1 MNLRPPLLVLG
12 YGALIVYASLY
23 PLSGWHV
30 AGVDPYGF
38 LNGRWTTGAP
48 RADNLANVLAYIP
61 LGLLVTLSLQGRG
74 SLARRVILAT
84 LVGATLSFFMEF
96 LQQFL
101 PVRVPSQADL
111 ATNACGALLGA
122 LTACFLDADRLP
134 GKLLVQWRMRWVK
147 PGRQFELGLIV
158 VAAWA
163 LSQWV
168 PGVPALDLGKLR
180 EGLAPLWRTAHNL
193 SDFDLLQW
201 GRYTLYLTGLA
212 LLVRTLGNPGRPA
225 VPAFFLFVACVFAY
239 KIAVVGRLL
248 SLEAVVGAFSA
259 MALTLLWLALRL
271 RTIAT
276 IAALFVLSGL
286 ICAHFLPGQ
295 DSPQHLSHWAPLRGP
310 IDHPALGLG
319 SVLEILW
326 PPAALGYLAGIAAPP
341 QLRRAVAWGGG
352 AALAV
357 LLVAM
362 DWQRHSI
369 ALTTVFLMAGTW
381 TLFGSL
387 WLEPSA
393 RPMARPNVLGKRTLT
408 TGFLT
413 WGAKAVAAVLFVPI
427 PSDAQS
433 ATIRVGPQRG
443 LSVPSAAAKVA
454 GDGDLIEIE
463 AGVYAGDSAVWT
475 QSRLT
480 IRGVGGLAQLRA
492 DGAHAEGKAIWV
504 IKGANTIIEHVEFSG
519 AKVPDHNGAGI
530 RLEGAGLTVRYC
542 RFHHNE
548 TGILTGANPASDIVI
563 EHSEFSHSMRPGGHS
578 HNLYI
583 GTVNSFTLRSS
594 SVHHATF
601 GHNVKS
607 RALKNLILY
616 NRIMD
621 ERDGRSSYAIEFPD
635 GGLAFVIG
643 NLIQQG
649 PLNDNRTIVAY
660 GAEGLKTRLNELYFV
675 NNTVVNDD
683 PRGGRFLFVK
693 PGTPR
698 ARIVNNIFAGRGEIV
713 VGPGELE
720 NNTRM
725 AMSDFVGAENFD
737 YRLKHGAA
745 AIGRAVNPGVAH
757 GMPLWPVAQYVHTL
771 RSRVR
776 SGSLPRDLGALQFDG
791 TH

>member
-1 MNLRPPLLVLG
+1 MNLRPTLLALG
-12 YGALIVYASLY
+12 YAAIIVYASLY
-23 PLSGWHV
+23 PLSGWQV

-48 RADNLANVLAYIP
+48 RADNLVNVLAYIP
-61 LGLLVTLSLQGRG
+61 LGLLIALALQDRG
-74 SLARRVILAT
+74 SFTRRVILTT
-84 LVGATLSFFMEF
+84 LIGAVLSFFMEF
-96 LQQFL
+96 LQQYL
-101 PVRVPSQADL
+101 PARVPSHADL

-122 LTACFLDADRLP
+122 LTASFLDEEQLP
-134 GKLLVQWRMRWVK
+134 GKVLAQWRMQWVK
-147 PGRQFELGLIV
+147 PGRHFELGLIV

-168 PGVPALDLGKLR
+168 PGVPVLDLGKLR
-180 EGLAPLWRTAHNL
+180 DSLAPLWRSAHNL

-201 GRYTLYLTGLA
+201 GRYTFYLSGLA
-212 LLVRTLGNPGRPA
+212 LLVKTWGNPGRPA
-225 VPAFFLFVACVFAY
+225 VPAFFLFVGCVFAY
-239 KIAVVGRLL
+239 KIAVVGRQL
-248 SLEAVVGAFSA
+248 SLEAVVGALSA
-259 MALTLLWLALRL
+259 MALTFLWLALRV

-276 IAALFVLSGL
+276 IAGLFLLSGL

-295 DSPQHLSHWAPLRGP
+295 GSPQYLSHWTPLRGP

-326 PPAALGYLAGIAAPP
+326 PPAALGYLARIAAPP
-341 QLRRAVAWGGG
+341 ELRRAVAWGGG

-362 DWQRHSI
+362 DWQARSI
-369 ALTTVFLMAGTW
+369 PFRTVFLMAGTW
-381 TLFGSL
+381 TLFGSV
-387 WLEPSA
+387 WLERSAQPVA
-393 RPMARPNVLGKRTLT
+393 RPKVLGRRTSP

-413 WGAKAVAAVLFVPI
+413 WGTAVVAAALFLPI
-427 PSDAQS
+427 PGDARS
-433 ATIRVGPQRG
+433 ATIHVGPQRQ

-454 GDGDLIEIE
+454 RDGDLIEID
-463 AGVYAGDSAVWT
+463 AGLYAGDTAVWT

-480 IRGVGGLAQLRA
+480 IRGVGGLAHLRA
-492 DGAHAEGKAIWV
+492 DGAHAEAKAIWV
-504 IKGANTIIEHVEFSG
+504 IKGANTTIEHVEFSG
-519 AKVPDHNGAGI
+519 ARVPDRNGAGI
-530 RLEGAGLTVRYC
+530 RLEGAGLTMRYC

-548 TGILTGANPASDIVI
+548 TGILTGANLASDIVI
-563 EHSEFSHSMRPGGHS
+563 EHSEFSHSMRPDGHS

-594 SVHHATF
+594 SVHHANL

-607 RALKNLILY
+607 RALKNFILHS
-616 NRIMD
+616 RIMD
-621 ERDGRSSYAIEFPD
+621 ERDGRSSYAIDFPD

-649 PLNDNRTIVAY
+649 PLNDNRTVIAY
-660 GAEGLKTRLNELYFV
+660 GAEGLKNPLNELYFV

-683 PRGGRFLFVK
+683 RRGGRFLAVK

-698 ARIVNNIFAGRGEIV
+698 ARIVNNIFAGPGELV
-713 VGPGELE
+713 VGPAELE

-725 AMSDFVGAENFD
+725 AMSDFVGAEDFD

-757 GMPLWPVAQYVHTL
+757 GMPLSPAAQYVHTA

-776 SGSLPRDLGALQFDG
+776 SGTLPRDLGALQFDG